1 MKKLSELLTAIGFIV
16 EEGDDLDGIV
26 SGISCH
32 SQEVAENNLFVAIPC
47 DDVAKHIK
55 EAYESGAKFFV
66 VEEDCLKTAE
76 NLSDD
81 IYIFVSTNAR
91 QTLSLL
97 AAAFYKNTPK
107 YLAAVTG
114 TNGKSSVVSLLRQI
128 WQSSGVEA
136 ASLGT
141 VGLELSSGFD
151 QNIALPPLT
160 SLDPLTFFKTL
171 SYLQGEKIKALSFE
185 ASSHGLK
192 QYRMDGAPLSVAAF
206 TNLTLEHLDYHQ
218 TMEDYFAA
226 KARLFSEVLPQG
238 KTAVINLDT
247 PYADRLLKICK
258 DKKHKVLTFSTKQD
272 ADFQATKIDVKQG
285 KISIDVH
292 FMGAAATNI
301 ILNLYGTFQVEN
313 ILCAAAMAYAT
324 DVSIEEILKSIPKL
338 SSVAGRM
345 EFLGKTSKGAMI
357 FIDYA
362 HTPDAMENALSSIKH
377 HGKGELYLVFGCG
390 GDRDKEKR
398 PQMGKI
404 AVKNANHV
412 YITDDNPRYEN
423 PDDIRSQILKG
434 APGAIDMADRACAI
448 KDAMAKL
455 NKGDILLIVGK
466 GNQDGQLVQG
476 KMLPYSDKEEVAR
489 WIQNRH

>member
-1 MKKLSELLTAIGFIV
+1 MKNISELLTAIGFIV
-16 EEGDDLDGIV
+16 DEGDELDGVV
-26 SGISCH
+26 SGLSFN
-32 SQEVAENNLFVAIPC
+32 SKEVSENNLFVAIQC
-47 DDVAKHIK
+47 EDVAKHIK
-55 EAYESGAKFFV
+55 ESYESGAKFFV
-66 VEEDCLKTAE
+66 VEEDSLKAAE
-76 NLSDD
+76 SLSDD

-97 AAAFYKNTPK
+97 AAAFYKKTPK

-136 ASLGT
+136 AALGT
-141 VGLELSSGFD
+141 VGLERSYGFD
-151 QNIALPPLT
+151 KNIELPPLT

-171 SYLQGEKIKALSFE
+171 SYLQGEKVEALAFE

-192 QYRMDGAPLSVAAF
+192 QHRMDGAPLSVAAF
-206 TNLTLEHLDYHQ
+206 TNLTLEHLDYHH
-218 TMEDYFAA
+218 TMDDYFAA

-238 KTAVINLDT
+238 KAAVINLDT
-247 PYADRLLKICK
+247 PYADKLLKICK
-258 DKKHKVLTFSTKQD
+258 DRKHTVITFSTKKD
-272 ADFQATKIDVKQG
+272 ADFKTTKVEVKQG
-285 KISIDVH
+285 KISIDVD
-292 FMGAAATNI
+292 FMGTKVSKI
-301 ILNLYGTFQVEN
+301 TLNLYGTFQVEN

-324 DVSIEEILKSIPKL
+324 NVKIKDILQSIPTL
-338 SSVAGRM
+338 CSVAGRM
-345 EFLGKTSKGAMI
+345 EFLGKTSKGAMV

-377 HGKGELYLVFGCG
+377 HGKGDLYLVFGCG

-404 AVKNANHV
+404 AVKNANYV

-434 APGAIDMADRACAI
+434 APGAIDMADRAAAI
-448 KDAMAKL
+448 KDAMANL
-455 NKGDILLIVGK
+455 NKDDILLIAGK

-476 KMLPYSDKEEVAR
+476 KMLPYSDKTEVSK
-489 WIQNRH
+489 WLKNQ

>member
-1 MKKLSELLTAIGFIV
+1 MKRLSELLTAIGFHF
-16 EEGDDLDGIV
+16 EESDDLNAIV

-32 SQEVAENNLFVAIPC
+32 SKEVLEHHLFVAIAC
-47 DDVAKHIK
+47 DGVEKHIK
-55 EAYESGAKFFV
+55 EAYERGAKFFV
-66 VEEDCLKTAE
+66 VEEDSLKTVE

-81 IYIFVSTNAR
+81 LYIFVSTNAR
-91 QTLSLL
+91 WTLSLL

-128 WQSSGVEA
+128 WQISDVEA

-141 VGLELSSGFD
+141 VGLERSFGFD
-151 QNIALPPLT
+151 KGISLPPLT

-171 SYLQGEKIKALSFE
+171 NYLHNEKVQALSFE
-185 ASSHGLK
+185 ASSHGLT
-192 QYRMDGAPLSVAAF
+192 QCRMDGAPLNVAAF
-206 TNLTLEHLDYHQ
+206 TNLTLEHLDYHR
-218 TMEDYFAA
+218 TMEDYFTA
-226 KARLFSEVLPQG
+226 KARLFSDVLPQG
-238 KTAVINLDT
+238 KTAVINLDI
-247 PYADRLLKICK
+247 PYAERLLKICH
-258 DKKHKVLTFSTKQD
+258 DKQHRVLTFSTKQN
-272 ADFQATKIDVKQG
+272 ADFQATKIVVTEG
-285 KISIDVH
+285 KISIDVC
-292 FMGAAATNI
+292 FMGVFATNI
-301 ILNLYGTFQVEN
+301 LLNLYGTFQVEN

-324 DVSIEEILKSIPKL
+324 DISIEAILKSIPKL
-338 SSVAGRM
+338 RSVAGRM

-377 HGKGELYLVFGCG
+377 HGKGALFLVFGCG

-404 AVKNANHV
+404 AVKNADYV

-434 APGAIDMADRACAI
+434 APCAIDMADRACAI

-455 NKGDILLIVGK
+455 NKGDILLILGK

-476 KMLPYSDKEEVAR
+476 TMLPYSDKAEVAK
-489 WIQNRH
+489 WI